1 MPEMGLKFGLELRS
15 RAISPRSFTVSIPEI
30 SLLLPRDSAGDQS
43 KTRTKHQQY
52 EDRERQSNAPSQR
65 SHCSVACTMISVEE
79 EKAGKQAADHANQH
93 DKDDELEHCR
103 LQ

>member
-65 SHCSVACTMISVEE
+65 SHCSVACAMISVEE
-79 EKAGKQAADHANQH
+79 EKAGEQAADHANQH